1 MTFKASKQ
9 GRNKAGYWKWNVRD
23 PEEEKMMLAVD
34 RHSFVKDFY
43 ENPLRYSKAFEMLV
57 GILQEYG
64 YGNSP
69 ERLGNVYSSVRGYYD
84 ILPKAA
90 EDPEG
95 RVPGSTHNKRGYLTW
110 QENFEIYYSGIVA
123 HLMETHRNL
132 LPGEEPIP
140 EEMAEEIRERILNE
154 IPEEEFTKQPGLG
167 TFAYNEDYKKELEP
181 GDPLLMR

>member
-34 RHSFVKDFY
+34 RHIFVKDFY
-43 ENPLRYSKAFEMLV
+43 ENPLRYSKAFEMLHN
-57 GILQEYG
+57 IFDEYG
-64 YGNSP
+64 YGENV
-69 ERLGNVYSSVRGYYD
+69 ERLGVTYSAVRGYYD

-95 RVPGSTHNKRGYLTW
+95 RVPGFARNKRGYLTW
-110 QENFEIYYSGIVA
+110 QEHADGAYSDIVGN
-123 HLMETHRNL
+123 MTNNYRL

-167 TFAYNEDYKKELEP
+167 IFAYNSDYRKELEP
-181 GDPLLMR
+181 GDPLLIK